1 MYVFMLLIFTVGL
14 LIFSNHV
21 SLMLKT
27 LLHRI
32 HYGVG
37 YCRTYIFM
45 ECLKLHKYF
54 LFSEQLFTLRGSVLE
69 DAIPNL
75 KSSNSNKTLNTK
87 EVLEYVAPEMQLSW

>member
-1 MYVFMLLIFTVGL
+1 MFMLLICTVGL
-14 LIFSNHV
+14 ILFSTHV
-21 SLMLKT
+21 SLMLKS
-27 LLHRI
+27 LLHGI
-32 HYGVG
+32 HYGIS
-37 YCRTYIFM
+37 YCRICVFLV